1 MFSSC
6 HFLLVRQRCH
16 HSMRCCCVLGPESV
30 GDLTAALLLAQLLFT
45 CFSSLLLFFLQFLSV
60 HVSSSHF
67 LLTMQYYN
75 QEKDDQLSDWCLA
88 QPSPASLAVT
98 AAVTDCLG
106 HETLRDG
113 RPPHLQEDS
122 HAVLTHPPTYSSLL
136 TLSSR
141 FCFRIQQIHKHAV
154 RVPNIYDK
162 YG

>member
-16 HSMRCCCVLGPESV
+16 HCVLGPESV

-88 QPSPASLAVT
+88 QPSPASLAVS

-122 HAVLTHPPTYSSLL
+122 HAVLTHPPSYSSLL
-136 TLSSR
+136 TLSLLLSYPTNTHT
-141 FCFRIQQIHKHAV
+141 CCS
-154 RVPNIYDK
+154 
-162 YG
+162 